1 MEPVKIGVIGCGVI
15 GPHHLS
21 GASTSDLV
29 DVVAVADLIE
39 ERGKA
44 AAEKFGVP
52 KVYLEGDDLIEDPD
66 IEAVVLA
73 LPACWRGKLAMHAF
87 ARGKHVLTEKP
98 VGMSAAEVQQMI
110 VASESDASAGLVAA
124 CCSSRYRFPEGA
136 DKAMELIASGLLGE
150 LREIH
155 CRCFSQ
161 AAPPP
166 QAPPPPWRLKKAM
179 NAGGYLCNWGCYDLD
194 YLLGI
199 TGWAL
204 KPQTVFA
211 QTWPV
216 SPVFAPNVAPGSDAE
231 THFTALIRCEGGTII
246 SFERGEYMPAHG
258 ENCWQI
264 IGTKGT
270 LNLHMVTENPK
281 KIVFDEAVYDQGVVT
296 STIWEADE
304 TAARVHAGPITD
316 FAEAIRTGRAPKT
329 SLKQAL
335 VVAKIT
341 DAIYASAAQG
351 CSVQI

>member
-1 MEPVKIGVIGCGVI
+1 MEPVRLGVIGCGVI
-15 GPHHLS
+15 GPHHLD
-21 GASTSDLV
+21 GASKSDLIN
-29 DVVAVADLIE
+29 VVAVADFIE

-52 KVYLEGDDLIEDPD
+52 KAYTEGGDLIDDPEV
-66 IEAVVLA
+66 EAVVLA
-73 LPACWRGKLAMHAF
+73 LPACGRGKLAMHAF
-87 ARGKHVLTEKP
+87 AKGKHVLTEKP
-98 VGMSAAEVQQMI
+98 VGMGAAEVQQMI
-110 VASESDASAGLVAA
+110 DASEAAGVVAA

-136 DKAMELIASGLLGE
+136 EKATEIIASGALGE
-150 LREIH
+150 LREVY

-166 QAPPPPWRLKKAM
+166 QAPPPPWRLRKAM

-216 SPVFAPNVAPGSDAE
+216 SPMFAANVAEGSDAE

-258 ENCWQI
+258 EDCWQI

-270 LNLHMVTENPK
+270 LNLHMVSSNPK
-281 KIVFDEAVYDQGVVT
+281 KIVLDEAVYEHGVVT
-296 STIWEADE
+296 STVWEADE
-304 TAARVHAGPITD
+304 DISKVHAGPVTD
-316 FAEAIRTGRAPKT
+316 FAEAIRTGRPPKT
-329 SLKQAL
+329 ALTQAL

-341 DAIYASAAQG
+341 DAIYASAG
-351 CSVQI
+351 KGESVRVG